1 MDVVFPTSHL
11 CWCPLLFTAV
21 LPGDSLVASTAVFAL
36 GPCAIPPGS
45 MQTKLSCTAF
55 QCWQVERPSE
65 PPLTQ
70 EDACGLCRLTQIMS
84 QESELISRECSRK
97 NSWSTWHFII
107 CVFLLAG
114 SSVSSRV
121 IIMQEYARQNSKKG
135 SCVAVISNFLL
146 CSKFVKLLILLYEP
160 GYLSKANIHYLC
172 QEQGFAFSFPD

>member
-1 MDVVFPTSHL
+1 MLFFLPSHL

-21 LPGDSLVASTAVFAL
+21 LPGDSLVASTAIFAL
-36 GPCAIPPGS
+36 GLYAIQPGS

-65 PPLTQ
+65 APLTQ

-84 QESELISRECSRK
+84 QASELSRECSRT

-107 CVFLLAG
+107 WMFLLAG

-135 SCVAVISNFLL
+135 SCVAVMSNFLL
-146 CSKFVKLLILLYEP
+146 CSKFVTLLILLYEP
-160 GYLSKANIHYLC
+160 GYLSKANIHCLC
-172 QEQGFAFSFPD
+172 QKREFAFSFPD

>member
-1 MDVVFPTSHL
+1 MDVVFPTQSPLLVSFAVYSSAARRLSGGFHSHL
-11 CWCPLLFTAV
+11 CPWTLCYPARKYADQVVMHCFPV
-21 LPGDSLVASTAVFAL
+21 LAG
-36 GPCAIPPGS
+36 
-45 MQTKLSCTAF
+45 
-55 QCWQVERPSE
+55 RPSE

-84 QESELISRECSRK
+84 QASELISRECSRK

-107 CVFLLAG
+107 WMFLLAG

-146 CSKFVKLLILLYEP
+146 CSKFVTLLILLYEP
-160 GYLSKANIHYLC
+160 GYLSKANIHCLC
-172 QEQGFAFSFPD
+172 QKHEFAFSFPD